1 MTGRDPVSRY
11 GAWLLSAR
19 RRSPLTLDAY
29 LREARLLKSWLEERD
44 KALEA
49 ASTQD
54 LLEYLVARKVS
65 GLDSTLKSRTMARI
79 LSGLR
84 GLFRFMRQEGLRTD
98 DPTELLESPRQERSL
113 PDVIKAEDV
122 DRMLGAIDVDS
133 PGGLR
138 DRALFELIYSCGL
151 RISEAASLSF
161 NMLFLRERIIRVTG
175 KRRKERI
182 VPFGEEAA
190 RWLTTYLTEGRP
202 ALEHPPRND
211 RIFLNRSG
219 RGISRK
225 GIWKRF
231 SELRLISGVDGKVHT
246 LRHSFATHLLAGG
259 ADLRTVQE
267 LLGHAD
273 ISTTQIYT
281 HVDAEDLGKAHAD
294 YFPSPGRRQRK
305 YPKAAAGG
313 YSRVAPGE
321 YYEESAGVFDPELV
335 GMSRGVL

>member
-1 MTGRDPVSRY
+1 LSR
-11 GAWLLSAR
+11 GWL
-19 RRSPLTLDAY
+19 DG
-29 LREARLLKSWLEERD
+29 LRPWKLQRTS
-44 KALEA
+44 
-49 ASTQD
+49 D
-54 LLEYLVARKVS
+54 LLEYLVNRKVS
-65 GLDSTLKSRTMARI
+65 GRCSAEVQDHGPHIVR
-79 LSGLR
+79 LR
-84 GLFRFMRQEGLRTD
+84 GFFRFMRQEGLRAD

-113 PDVIKAEDV
+113 PDVIKAVDV
-122 DRMLGAIDVDS
+122 DRMLAAIDVGS

-161 NMLFLRERIIRVTG
+161 GMLFLNERMIRVTG

-182 VPFGEEAA
+182 IPFGEEAA
-190 RWLTTYLTEGRP
+190 RWLSTYLAEGRP
-202 ALEHPPRND
+202 ALERSPRND

-231 SELRLISGVDGKVHT
+231 SELRLVSGVDGKVHT

-281 HVDAEDLGKAHAD
+281 HVDADDLGKAHAD
-294 YFPSPGRRQRK
+294 FFPSFGTARGKGTLPMGPLHKRLSGNDFPGIRRR
-305 YPKAAAGG
+305 A
-313 YSRVAPGE
+313 
-321 YYEESAGVFDPELV
+321 
-335 GMSRGVL
+335 

>member
-1 MTGRDPVSRY
+1 MIGRDPVSKY
-11 GAWLLSAR
+11 GAWLLTAR

-29 LREARLLKSWLEERD
+29 LREARLLESWLKDRSVS
-44 KALEA
+44 LESA
-49 ASTQD
+49 NTND
-54 LLEYLVARKVS
+54 LLEYLVNRKIC
-65 GLDSTLKSRTMARI
+65 GPEAALKSRTMARI
-79 LSGLR
+79 LSGIR
-84 GLFRFMRQEGLRTD
+84 GFFRFMRQEGLRTD

-113 PDVIKAEDV
+113 PDVIKAVDV
-122 DRMLGAIDVDS
+122 DRMLAAIDVS
-133 PGGLR
+133 TPGGLR

-151 RISEAASLSF
+151 RISEAAALSF
-161 NMLFLRERIIRVTG
+161 GMLFLNERMIRVTG

-182 VPFGEEAA
+182 IPFGEEAA
-190 RWLTTYLTEGRP
+190 RWLAGYLAEGRP
-202 ALEHPPRND
+202 ALERGPRND

-231 SELRLISGVDGKVHT
+231 SELRQLSGVDGKVHT

-294 YFPSPGRRQRK
+294 FFPPAGPGRKNFADGSVVTLGAQSLVSFMHDG
-305 YPKAAAGG
+305 A
-313 YSRVAPGE
+313 RVLDPG
-321 YYEESAGVFDPELV
+321 LV
-335 GMSRGVL
+335 GMSRGNV

>member
-11 GAWLLSAR
+11 GAWLLAAR

-29 LREARLLKSWLEERD
+29 LREARLLELWLNTRVTS
-44 KALEA
+44 LEA
-49 ASTQD
+49 ASTSD
-54 LLEYLVARKVS
+54 LLEYLVNRKIS
-65 GLDSTLKSRTMARI
+65 GQYSALKSRTMARI

-84 GLFRFMRQEGLRTD
+84 GLFRFMRQEGLRED
-98 DPTELLESPRQERSL
+98 DPTEVLESPRQERSL
-113 PDVIKAEDV
+113 PDVIKAVDV
-122 DRMLGAIDVDS
+122 DRMLAAIDVGS

-161 NMLFLRERIIRVTG
+161 GMLFLGEHIIRVTG

-182 VPFGEEAA
+182 IPFGEEAA
-190 RWLTTYLTEGRP
+190 RWLATYLAEGRP
-202 ALEHPPRND
+202 ALERGPRND

-281 HVDAEDLGKAHAD
+281 HVDADDLGKAHAD
-294 YFPSPGRRQRK
+294 FFPVAGKRRRNYADGSIGDPSTGLK
-305 YPKAAAGG
+305 GNF
-313 YSRVAPGE
+313 SDD
-321 YYEESAGVFDPELV
+321 SAGALDPGLV
-335 GMSRGVL
+335 GMGRGNI

>member
-1 MTGRDPVSRY
+1 VTGRDPVSRY
-11 GAWLLSAR
+11 GAWLLAAR

-29 LREARLLKSWLEERD
+29 LREARLLESWLAGR
-44 KALEA
+44 ATSLEA
-49 ASTQD
+49 ATASD
-54 LLEYLVARKVS
+54 LLEYLVNRKVS
-65 GLDSTLKSRTMARI
+65 GADAALKSRTMARI

-84 GLFRFMRQEGLRTD
+84 GLFRFMRQEGLRAD

-113 PDVIKAEDV
+113 PDVIKAVDV
-122 DRMLGAIDVDS
+122 DRMLAAIDVGS

-161 NMLFLRERIIRVTG
+161 GMLFLGERMIRVTG

-182 VPFGEEAA
+182 IPFGEEAA
-190 RWLTTYLTEGRP
+190 RWLSTYLAEGRP
-202 ALEHPPRND
+202 ALERSPRND

-231 SELRLISGVDGKVHT
+231 SELRLVSGVDGKVHT

-281 HVDAEDLGKAHAD
+281 HVDADDLGRAHAD
-294 YFPSPGRRQRK
+294 FFPSSGQRRK
-305 YPKAAAGG
+305 DFTDGSIVDYSGDFTTDIAGG
-313 YSRVAPGE
+313 L
-321 YYEESAGVFDPELV
+321 DPLLV
-335 GMSRGVL
+335 GMGRGTL

>member
-1 MTGRDPVSRY
+1 MTGRDPISRY
-11 GAWLLSAR
+11 GAWLLAAR

-29 LREARLLKSWLEERD
+29 LREARQLESWLEGRKTSLAVAD
-44 KALEA
+44 AN
-49 ASTQD
+49 D
-54 LLEYLVARKVS
+54 LLEYLVNRKVS
-65 GLDSTLKSRTMARI
+65 NADAALKSRTMARI

-98 DPTELLESPRQERSL
+98 DPTELLESPRQERTL
-113 PDVIKAEDV
+113 PDVIKAVDV
-122 DRMLGAIDVDS
+122 DRMLAAIDVGS

-161 NMLFLRERIIRVTG
+161 SMLFLRERIIRVTG

-182 VPFGEEAA
+182 IPFGEEAA
-190 RWLTTYLTEGRP
+190 RWLASYLAEGRP
-202 ALEHPPRND
+202 ALERGPRND

-219 RGISRK
+219 KGISRK

-281 HVDAEDLGKAHAD
+281 HVDADDLGQAHAAC
-294 YFPSPGRRQRK
+294 FPSEGKRHKDFRADTAGWLD
-305 YPKAAAGG
+305 PKHV
-313 YSRVAPGE
+313 SIN
-321 YYEESAGVFDPELV
+321 
-335 GMSRGVL
+335 RGNL